1 MSKRFMFMAGGLAA
15 LGITLIALP
24 GRSSSARAQEGS
36 SSAQAEQECSAALE
50 KKLERVQERLQGS
63 SSQLARVEE
72 LSRVAQQRALQA
84 SQRVLSQYEDALHE
98 VEALPGQDMEQMT
111 VLLGDEGPSW
121 LGIETREVTSDTAK
135 ELKLSAERGV
145 VVGRVTPDSPAA
157 KAGLKEQDVITE
169 VNGQRVEGAAQFRR
183 MIHEIPAGRTV
194 QLGIWRD
201 GHAQALSV
209 TLGKAEE
216 NHRTFLRKG
225 PDNYS
230 FTMPRV
236 EIPEMPSFDL
246 GGEFGVLAGGRARLG
261 IDAEDLDGQL
271 GAYFGAPD
279 GEGILVRSVNPGSP
293 AEKAGVKAGDVI
305 TSINGDR
312 IRTVGDLREK
322 LGAKPDEKQAKLSV
336 LRNKSEMTLTV
347 DLPERSAK
355 VRHKV
360 LTRRT
365 YI

>member
-1 MSKRFMFMAGGLAA
+1 MNKRFVFMAGGLAA

-24 GRSSSARAQEGS
+24 GRSSSAQAQQDA

-50 KKLERVQERLQGS
+50 KKLAQVQERLQGA
-63 SSQLARVEE
+63 SSQFARVEE
-72 LSRVAQQRALQA
+72 HSHLARQRALQA
-84 SQRVLSQYEDALHE
+84 SQRAFSQYEDALQK
-98 VEALPGQDMEQMT
+98 VEALPEQDMDQLA
-111 VLLGDEGPSW
+111 VLVGDEGPSW
-121 LGIETREVTSDTAK
+121 LGIETHEVTADSAK

-157 KAGLKEQDVITE
+157 KAGLKEKDVITE

-183 MIHEIPAGRTV
+183 MIHEIPAGRTA

-201 GHAQALSV
+201 GHAQTLSV

-216 NHRTFLRKG
+216 NHRTFLRTG
-225 PDNYS
+225 PDSFS
-230 FTMPRV
+230 FTMPKV
-236 EIPEMPSFDL
+236 EIPEMPSFDF
-246 GGEFGVLAGGRARLG
+246 GGEIGVFAGGRARIG

-305 TSINGDR
+305 TSINGER

-322 LGAKPDEKQAKLSV
+322 LAAKPDEKQAKLGV

-355 VRHKV
+355 VRRKTV
-360 LTRRT
+360 TRRT

>member
-1 MSKRFMFMAGGLAA
+1 MDVMNKRFVFMAGGIAA
-15 LGITLIALP
+15 LGISLIPLP
-24 GRSSSARAQEGS
+24 GRSNPQQTQEESSAAM
-36 SSAQAEQECSAALE
+36 E
-50 KKLERVQERLQGS
+50 KKLERGQERLRS
-63 SSQLARVEE
+63 ECSKLARLQE
-72 LSRVAQQRALQA
+72 LSSAAHERALQA
-84 SQRVLSQYEDALHE
+84 SHSALTQYEDALQK
-98 VEALPGQDMEQMT
+98 VKVLPEQDMDEMT
-111 VLLGDEGPSW
+111 LLVGDEGPSW
-121 LGIETREVTSDTAK
+121 LGIETHEVTAESAK

-157 KAGLKEQDVITE
+157 KAGLKEKDVITE

-230 FTMPRV
+230 FTMPKV

-305 TSINGDR
+305 TSINGER

-336 LRNKSEMTLTV
+336 LRNKSEMTFTV